1 MSLKMQVQEWSIK
14 LQDSV
19 RTITEFVLKTESSD
33 QSNIFINI
41 YLYFS
46 NPLIP
51 LDANG
56 RFLDSVT
63 DYKGVYVKDAD
74 SDIKKD
80 LKKRGRLV
88 IET

>member
-1 MSLKMQVQEWSIK
+1 
-14 LQDSV
+14 
-19 RTITEFVLKTESSD
+19 
-33 QSNIFINI
+33 
-41 YLYFS
+41 
-46 NPLIP
+46 